1 MRLMGK
7 IVAIHSSRGGTGK
20 SLISVNTAA
29 ALANKGKN
37 VCLLDLDFRA
47 PTMYVVFKLSTEYWL
62 NNFLN
67 RDCEIEN
74 VLYDLTQ
81 RYNTKGKF
89 FVGLADPSMLA
100 IREMSM
106 KDRKWEMKALQ
117 RLLSL
122 RSLFEERKID
132 YIIFDTSPGIQYAS
146 VNAVVSSD
154 TVVVVSTMDALD
166 MQGTRSMIE
175 DLYEAFG
182 KKTGILLNKVLL
194 PYSVPSLSPMTEAD
208 RESMLKQLKETF
220 GIPIFGVIPCYCDVL
235 RTSRTVI
242 LAFHNPEHPFT
253 RDIEK
258 FVEVLEEA

>member
-1 MRLMGK
+1 
-7 IVAIHSSRGGTGK
+7 
-20 SLISVNTAA
+20 
-29 ALANKGKN
+29 
-37 VCLLDLDFRA
+37 
-47 PTMYVVFKLSTEYWL
+47 MYVVFKLSTEYWL
-62 NNFLN
+62 NNFLDK
-67 RDCEIEN
+67 DCEIEN

-100 IREMSM
+100 IREMSL

-122 RSLFEERKID
+122 RRLFEERKID

-154 TVVVVSTMDALD
+154 NVVVVTTLDALD
-166 MQGTRSMIE
+166 VQGTRSMIA

-194 PYSVPSLSPMTEAD
+194 PYSAPGLPPLTEAD
-208 RESMLKQLKETF
+208 RESLSKQLKETF
-220 GIPIFGVIPCYCDVL
+220 GIPILGMIPCYCDVL
-235 RTSRTVI
+235 RTSRAVI
-242 LAFHNPEHPFT
+242 LAFQNPEHPFT
-253 RDIEK
+253 KDIAK